1 MKLMIRN
8 IHPAHNKRQHTKC
21 VINLIRRFSFP
32 LSCSQPLTL
41 NFDDSHFLTQPLQ
54 INECAWERQ
63 LAEFGFLD
71 VVGNKVVDIKTRY
84 S

>member
-1 MKLMIRN
+1 MCYQLNSAFLLSPLML
-8 IHPAHNKRQHTKC
+8 PAVN
-21 VINLIRRFSFP
+21 
-32 LSCSQPLTL
+32 TL

-63 LAEFGFLD
+63 LPEFGFLD